1 MDAAEFLGLEPTDEP
16 HRWRLPVRPEITSGL
31 GALFGGVG
39 LGAAVEAMVQHTGR
53 PLVWATAQYLSFAR
67 PPSVVDIE
75 VVDAAVGHKTSQV
88 RATGHVDDLEIFT
101 VNAALGQRDFP
112 AEGTWAE
119 RPDVP
124 APEDCPARPL
134 DERMKGRLA
143 SRWEM
148 RMAKGRFM
156 DALPGPP
163 GDGRIAFWAR
173 IPGLEVSYTSLA
185 ILGDMVP
192 AGISQALGMRAGG
205 NSLDNTIRVVHLV
218 PTSWVL
224 LDVRIHAV
232 AHGFGHG
239 LAHIWAEDGTLLATA
254 SQSAVV
260 RGFREEPPRD

>member
-1 MDAAEFLGLEPTDEP
+1 MDAAQFLGLEPTDEP
-16 HRWRLPVRPEITSGL
+16 HRWRLPVRQDITSGL

-39 LGAAVEAMVQHTGR
+39 LAAAVEAMEQHTGR

-88 RATGHVDDLEIFT
+88 RATGHVEDLEIFT
-101 VNAALGQRDFP
+101 VNAAVGSRDFR

-124 APEDCPARPL
+124 RPEDCPARPL

-148 RMAKGRFM
+148 RMAKGRAM
-156 DALPGPP
+156 DELPGPP
-163 GDGRIAFWAR
+163 GDGRTAFWAR
-173 IPGLEVSYTSLA
+173 IPDLRISAPTLS

-192 AGISQALGMRAGG
+192 AGISQSLGMRAGG
-205 NSLDNTIRVVHLV
+205 NSLDNTIRVVKLV
-218 PTSWVL
+218 PTDWVL

-232 AHGFGHG
+232 ANGFGHG

-260 RGFREEPPRD
+260 RAFREEPPRA